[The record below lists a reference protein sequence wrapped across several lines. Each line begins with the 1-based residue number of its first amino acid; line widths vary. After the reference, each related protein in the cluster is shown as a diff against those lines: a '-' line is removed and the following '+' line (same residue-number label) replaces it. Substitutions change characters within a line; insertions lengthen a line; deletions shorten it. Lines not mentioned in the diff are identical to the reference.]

1 MTEICNFSFSLQGWN
16 IVCNKSL
23 TADDWKQGYAYL
35 RNQCETFEDFAP
47 KLAFLPP
54 LKRRRLS
61 DSARLFFEAA
71 WDLVGEN
78 ADMPVVYASSN
89 SVS

>member
-23 TADDWKQGYAYL
+23 TADDWKQGYTYL
-35 RNQCETFEDFAP
+35 RNQSETFEDFAP

-61 DSARLFFEAA
+61 
-71 WDLVGEN
+71 
-78 ADMPVVYASSN
+78 
-89 SVS
+89 

>member
-1 MTEICNFSFSLQGWN
+1 MPICEI
-16 IVCNKSL
+16 KS
-23 TADDWKQGYAYL
+23 
-35 RNQCETFEDFAP
+35 ETFEDFTP

-89 SVS
+89 SEMNRNFCVMAFIIERRGCFPYLF